1 MAEKY
6 SPGLVRL
13 WYRATGFKEG
23 IKVTGDFRG
32 PERIRDT
39 ALEFI
44 EEGDGIYHLD
54 YCFPMVGS
62 YVGIFL
68 EDGIKKVSQNFNIEE
83 PPRGGRFVPRGSNLL
98 NV

>member
-6 SPGLVRL
+6 PPGLVRL

-32 PERIRDT
+32 PEGIRDI
-39 ALEFI
+39 ALEFE
-44 EEGDGIYHLD
+44 EEGDGIYFLD
-54 YCFPMVGS
+54 YHFPMVGS

-83 PPRGGRFVPRGSNLL
+83 PFRGGRLILRGSNLL